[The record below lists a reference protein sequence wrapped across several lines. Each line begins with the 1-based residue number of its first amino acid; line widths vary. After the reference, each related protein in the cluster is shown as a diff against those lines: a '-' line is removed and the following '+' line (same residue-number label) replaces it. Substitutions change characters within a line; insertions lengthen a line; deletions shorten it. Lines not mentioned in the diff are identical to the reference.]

1 MDFKSLLQSMDRLN
15 EDVKHVSTGNYSGRI
30 HDPEDARDEYGH
42 LVPNPNKQPKLK
54 RGGQTKAA
62 KDDEGQDIKHDA
74 SHLQSMLGGR
84 PQGQIKGNRKHTP
97 MADADKRE
105 KRMEKQLR
113 GLRDW
118 MEHIES
124 DKTLNEATTT
134 QEPIQ
139 IKPASQTSTQVIQ
152 QGNKTIGT
160 VNNPQLA
167 AQIKQSI
174 GKGEMSLNPNE
185 QGMAEDGATAVQPGP
200 IVLVH
205 KAYRENIAKAKAALE
220 RFHHSEGIGKQLKLY
235 PPSGK
240 YGPDYYEFHLDKK
253 PHNTVDMV
261 ERTLK
266 SEGVKAGVVDGRE
279 GVEESALQA
288 WLGKKKYGPGFEKLQ
303 DAGRNGASEKT
314 KQNIRAKYSKKEE
327 PMSENIKL
335 SHKEI
340 SRLVESINFQELI
353 TNADQDV
360 ENMLAELQQDVEE
373 FKTTGRCSDLLDSFL
388 KVHFHHTKVNE
399 VSMMTDEGSI
409 ENHTERNALNIKPSK
424 FVSVNPNP
432 APTSFKTDP
441 VQAVTDRGIN
451 AANKGLDFFK
461 GLGSKNTPVK
471 TFESK
476 DMKDIQLENWEKEL
490 NSLLVE
496 GITVSSSKGQE
507 GAPDSV
513 SINATEA
520 DAEQLMAILRNSG
533 MDAFGG
539 NSQHSEPSVGGNS
552 MMSQHSEPQ
561 GNGNSPEASPEV
573 AGDDGDI
580 LSLIKKMAGGGDSGA
595 PVGTA
600 VVDFEPENG
609 EEEMGDFTGAGGM
622 GDMMKKMSDIE
633 SGEDSE
639 ETCDDCGHSPC
650 DCDEHEHGSDNHK
663 EQDGTEKSDDSEED
677 KEVDEGYEETDEG
690 AGTMHFKKE
699 QAQKAGKDHF
709 KMGNKEFPVEEGN
722 DGNLANNAKPY
733 DKVTQ
738 GDVIAGRL
746 GKDEEGGKE
755 EVDESGFDPEQPNG
769 GGAGAGDI
777 HMEGHG
783 KDCME
788 CGYAMES
795 CKCDHMEES
804 YSNSND
810 DTAFQDLQYMLQV
823 LAGGANGPKRSQA
836 VGNPT
841 RVTMETTLLKD
852 STNLLMDFQKLSGI
866 K

>member
-1 MDFKSLLQSMDRLN
+1 MMDFKSLLKSIDRLN
-15 EDVKHVSTGNYSGRI
+15 ENVKHVSTGNYSGRI
-30 HDPEDARDEYGH
+30 HDPEDARDDYGH
-42 LVPNPNKQPKLK
+42 LIPNPNKQAKLK

-84 PQGQIKGNRKHTP
+84 PQSPVKGNRKHTP
-97 MADADKRE
+97 MADADRIE
-105 KRMEKQLR
+105 KRMEKQLK

-118 MEHIES
+118 MEHIEA

-134 QEPIQ
+134 QDAIQ
-139 IKPASQTSTQVIQ
+139 IKPASQTQTQVIQ

-185 QGMAEDGATAVQPGP
+185 QGMAEDGGENWIKGAIKHPGAFT
-200 IVLVH
+200 
-205 KAYRENIAKAKAALE
+205 KKAKAAHMGTQAFAKKHAHDSGRLGKQA
-220 RFHHSEGIGKQLKLY
+220 RLAQTLNKMHEGI
-235 PPSGK
+235 
-240 YGPDYYEFHLDKK
+240 E
-253 PHNTVDMV
+253 
-261 ERTLK
+261 
-266 SEGVKAGVVDGRE
+266 
-279 GVEESALQA
+279 
-288 WLGKKKYGPGFEKLQ
+288 
-303 DAGRNGASEKT
+303 
-314 KQNIRAKYSKKEE
+314 
-327 PMSENIKL
+327 L
-335 SHKEI
+335 SHSDI
-340 SRLVESINFQELI
+340 SMLIEGINFQDLI
-353 TNADQDV
+353 KNADQSV
-360 ENMLAELQQDVEE
+360 ENMLAALQQDVEE
-373 FKTTGRCSDLLDSFL
+373 FKGTGHCSDLLDSFL

-399 VSMMTDEGSI
+399 VSSMTDESSI
-409 ENHTERNALNIKPSK
+409 ENHSERNALNIKPSK

-441 VQAVTDRGIN
+441 IQAVTDRGIN
-451 AANKGLDFFK
+451 AASKGLDFFK

-496 GITVSSSKGQE
+496 GITVSSSKGQQ

-520 DAEQLMAILRNSG
+520 DAEQLMTILRNSG

-539 NSQHSEPSVGGNS
+539 NSPQPNQPAVGGNS
-552 MMSQHSEPQ
+552 MMSQNVEPQ
-561 GNGNSPEASPEV
+561 GNGSSPEASPEV
-573 AGDDGDI
+573 AGDDTDI
-580 LSLIKKMAGGGDSGA
+580 LSLIKKMSGVGGSSA

-609 EEEMGDFTGAGGM
+609 EEEMGDFTGSGGM
-622 GDMMKKMSDIE
+622 GDMMKKMTDIE
-633 SGEDSE
+633 SGEGSE
-639 ETCDDCGHSPC
+639 EDCDDCGHSPC
-650 DCDEHEHGSDNHK
+650 DCDDHGSDNHK
-663 EQDGTEKSDDSEED
+663 DQAGTEKSDDEE
-677 KEVDEGYEETDEG
+677 EVDEGYEETDEG
-690 AGTMHFKKE
+690 AGVMHLKKE

-709 KMGNKEFPVEEGN
+709 KMGNKEFTVKEAN

-738 GDVIAGRL
+738 GDVVAGRL
-746 GKDEEGGKE
+746 GKDEEGVAE
-755 EVDESGFDPEQPNG
+755 SDTPAQPAVQVMNDFNEVVAEFDHVPKGFRDAFRSSEFDAGQWLADVMKNDPDFDITTIEKIVLAPGVSGYPDEYVIDVTEYLDALDE
-769 GGAGAGDI
+769 GA
-777 HMEGHG
+777 E
-783 KDCME
+783 DCME

-795 CKCDHMEES
+795 CECDHMEES
-804 YSNSND
+804 YANSND

-836 VGNPT
+836 TGNIQK
-841 RVTMETTLLKD
+841 VTMETKLMKD
-852 STNLLMDFQKLSGI
+852 STNLLTDFKKLSGI

>member
-1 MDFKSLLQSMDRLN
+1 MMDFKSLLKSIDSLSEN
-15 EDVKHVSTGNYSGRI
+15 VKHVSTGNYSGRI

-62 KDDEGQDIKHDA
+62 KDDEGQDIKHDT
-74 SHLQSMLGGR
+74 SHLQGMLGGK
-84 PQGQIKGNRKHTP
+84 PQGQIKGNRKHSP
-97 MADADKRE
+97 MADADRKE
-105 KRMEKQLR
+105 KHMEKQLR

-134 QEPIQ
+134 QDPIQ
-139 IKPASQTSTQVIQ
+139 IKPASQTQTQVIQ
-152 QGNKTIGT
+152 QGNRTLGT

-185 QGMAEDGATAVQPGP
+185 QGMAEDGG
-200 IVLVH
+200 
-205 KAYRENIAKAKAALE
+205 YSAKAA
-220 RFHHSEGIGKQLKLY
+220 RAGKDIGKPGKNFSKIAKDAGQRYGSKAAGERVAGAILNKLRHHTE
-235 PPSGK
+235 SMEEATENKTMSRAAKGHEK
-240 YGPDYYEFHLDKK
+240 YGK
-253 PHNTVDMV
+253 
-261 ERTLK
+261 
-266 SEGVKAGVVDGRE
+266 EGMQALAKAGRD
-279 GVEESALQA
+279 
-288 WLGKKKYGPGFEKLQ
+288 
-303 DAGRNGASEKT
+303 GASEKKLDT
-314 KQNIRAKYSKKEE
+314 IRNKYDRYDESV
-327 PMSENIKL
+327 KL

-353 TNADQDV
+353 TNADQDI

-373 FKTTGRCSDLLDSFL
+373 FKTTGHCSDLLDSFL
-388 KVHFHHTKVNE
+388 KVHFHHTKTNE
-399 VSMMTDEGSI
+399 MNMMTDEGSI

-441 VQAVTDRGIN
+441 IQAVTDRGIN
-451 AANKGLDFFK
+451 AASKGLDFFK

-471 TFESK
+471 TFEGK
-476 DMKDIQLENWEKEL
+476 DMKDIQLETWEKEL

-513 SINATEA
+513 SINATDA
-520 DAEQLMAILRNSG
+520 DAEQLMTILRNSG

-539 NSQHSEPSVGGNS
+539 NSQHSEPGVGGSS

-561 GNGNSPEASPEV
+561 GNGNSPEPSPEV

-609 EEEMGDFTGAGGM
+609 EEEMGDFTGSGGM

-633 SGEDSE
+633 KSE
-639 ETCDDCGHSPC
+639 PEQDAD
-650 DCDEHEHGSDNHK
+650 HGSDNHK
-663 EQDGTEKSDDSEED
+663 DQDGAEKSDDSEEPKDSEED

-690 AGTMHFKKE
+690 NMFTGNLAKARAQGKKE
-699 QAQKAGKDHF
+699 ADLDGDGDMEKV
-709 KMGNKEFPVEEGN
+709 KEAN

-755 EVDESGFDPEQPNG
+755 EVDESGFDPEQTNG

-777 HMEGHG
+777 HGH
-783 KDCME
+783 DHEACNE
-788 CGYAMES
+788 CGMYECDCGPSMQMDEEGSYA
-795 CKCDHMEES
+795 
-804 YSNSND
+804 NSND

-836 VGNPT
+836 TGNVQK
-841 RVTMETTLLKD
+841 VTMETKLMKD
-852 STNLLMDFQKLSGI
+852 STDLLTDFQKLSGI